1 MFALDQEAT
10 LLIKSDLD
18 APARLQYW
26 PVIPDLCESARWED
40 AKRFQSLREALRAAV
55 TEKCPDGKAVY
66 LLTASGMALKP
77 DEIPEIWS
85 SLQAAGA
92 SNV

>member
-1 MFALDQEAT
+1 M
-10 LLIKSDLD
+10 LIKTDLD

-26 PVIPDLCESARWED
+26 PIVPDLSESARWED
-40 AKRFQSLREALRAAV
+40 ARRYPSLREAIRAAM
-55 TEKCPDGKAVY
+55 TETGPSGKAAY

-85 SLQAAGA
+85 SLQVAGLSEA
-92 SNV
+92 